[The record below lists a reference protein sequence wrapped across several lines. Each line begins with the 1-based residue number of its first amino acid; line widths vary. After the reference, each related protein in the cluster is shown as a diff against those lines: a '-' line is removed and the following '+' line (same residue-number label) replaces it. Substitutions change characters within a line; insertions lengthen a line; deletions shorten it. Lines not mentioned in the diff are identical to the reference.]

1 MLLSLSRIAAE
12 KNIQAVVAAMPQ
24 LVEQIAVK
32 LVIVGDGPYMK
43 NLQDQVAELGMEE
56 YVVFTGAVE
65 NTKTAYYYKA
75 ADFFIS
81 ASTSETQ
88 GLTYLEALAAGTRV
102 LATVNP
108 YLTELI
114 DDKEFGRLFAS
125 DEEIVDTV
133 VAAVQESQTL
143 DQEKFAKN
151 CTKFLQKTSHNK
163 SITSIK
169 TPLLNIKHVKILSI
183 FRRI

>member
-1 MLLSLSRIAAE
+1 MAAL
-12 KNIQAVVAAMPQ
+12 PQ

-43 NLQDQVAELGMEE
+43 NLQEQVTELGMEE

-108 YLTELI
+108 YLTQLI

-133 VAAVQESQTL
+133 IAAVQESQTI
-143 DQEKFAKN
+143 DQEKFAKKLYEISAEN
-151 CTKFLQKTSHNK
+151 FAQQVYNFYQDTIVEYQARKNSEHF
-163 SITSIK
+163 
-169 TPLLNIKHVKILSI
+169 
-183 FRRI
+183 